1 MPAVKLKKPK
11 AENFDEIEYDSDDPD
26 FAHEL
31 DNMQEYEL
39 EARSNNKG
47 IDESNRLTQMSAFY
61 NHTPSEW
68 RKLKEDHNDS
78 MDHLVVDDC
87 YFEQEN
93 STKIPGFSF
102 QGKGDLIKKGYVLPP
117 SSNEGRPSELVYM
130 NNWNR
135 ETNLLARDTN
145 FNKSIENPFGSAN
158 SQTNVLK

>member
-1 MPAVKLKKPK
+1 MPIPKLKKLKFFEKIKWDLAEKGLLKMPAVKLKKPK

-39 EARSNNKG
+39 EHRSNSKG
-47 IDESNRLTQMSAFY
+47 LDDSNRLTQMSAFY

-68 RKLKEDHNDS
+68 RKLKENHNDS
-78 MDHLVVDDC
+78 MEHLVVDDC

-102 QGKGDLIKKGYVLPP
+102 
-117 SSNEGRPSELVYM
+117 
-130 NNWNR
+130 
-135 ETNLLARDTN
+135 
-145 FNKSIENPFGSAN
+145 
-158 SQTNVLK
+158 